1 MKRTKFLGATILG
14 LVAFYVIFKIVTSN
28 SASES
33 FQSVQHASPAKP
45 ASYKPERVFLVHREL
60 KDYSVIVENNLFRP
74 LGWKRDARPPGEL
87 TPTPPSDS
95 IVESPPS
102 PPLPLY
108 GLVLTGIVKNGAY
121 WIAIVEDQHTKA
133 GVFLSPG
140 DMLKDARLQDV
151 SPEEITLARGETTV
165 QLALGERIEY
175 GTDGR
180 MMFGTVTKQQQ
191 LKEPARNEDSGQSLL
206 ERMRERRRN
215 ELNQ

>member
-33 FQSVQHASPAKP
+33 FQSVQGVSPAKP
-45 ASYKPERVFLVHREL
+45 ASYKPGRVFPVHREL
-60 KDYSVIVENNLFRP
+60 KDYSVIVENDLFRP

-87 TPTPPSDS
+87 TPTPPFDS
-95 IVESPPS
+95 IVESPSS

-108 GLVLTGIVKNGAY
+108 GLVLTGIVKNGAH

-133 GVFLSPG
+133 GVFLSPD

-165 QLALGERIEY
+165 QLSLGERIEY
-175 GTDGR
+175 GADGR
-180 MMFGTVTKQQQ
+180 VLFDTVAAQ
-191 LKEPARNEDSGQSLL
+191 LELQVPAENDDSGQSLL